1 MKHKPSVSYVA
12 SLYKRLADPEYAAAF
27 LNECLEDEDERVFL
41 LALHDVAQV
50 HGGLAQLA
58 KRTKLNREH
67 LFRMLSRKGNPGL
80 HNLRLLVG
88 ALGYKLTLRPAK

>member
-1 MKHKPSVSYVA
+1 MKRKPSVSY
-12 SLYKRLADPEYAAAF
+12 LIGLHKRLADPEYAVAF
-27 LNECLEDEDERVFL
+27 LNECLDDPDERVFL

-58 KRTKLNREH
+58 KKTKLNREH

-88 ALGYKLTLRPAK
+88 ALGYKITLRPA